1 MAADTNLYPVP
12 GTCPVCGEELAVT
25 RLRCRNCQTTLEGLF
40 SLGRFYYLTR
50 EQQEFI
56 AVFVKCRG
64 KIKDVEEELGIS
76 YPTVVA
82 RLDEVIAVLGFVVQP
97 PATAQAK
104 ETLTQ
109 AGMSEDQ
116 RKLILDELSAG
127 HLTSA
132 EALALL
138 QGQDLP
144 PALAQPEPAGEPGS
158 RGTTR

>member
-1 MAADTNLYPVP
+1 MGPENALYPVP
-12 GTCPVCGEELAVT
+12 GTCPVCGDELAVT
-25 RLRCRNCQTTLEGLF
+25 RLRCRRCHTTLEGLF

-50 EQQEFI
+50 EQQQFI
-56 AVFVKCRG
+56 AIFVKCRG

-82 RLDEVIAVLGFVVQP
+82 RLDEVIDALAVDQTAG
-97 PATAQAK
+97 PAPAPEAV
-104 ETLTQ
+104 TL
-109 AGMSEDQ
+109 AAMSEDQ

-127 HLTSA
+127 RLTSA

-144 PALAQPEPAGEPGS
+144 AQAEPETAGSAPGQE
-158 RGTTR
+158 